1 VKTKNQTK
9 ANSLRETQRSNMP
22 ECSVDVN
29 GNAGILACRKRLPA
43 FPFRLHSTRRIPESC
58 RIFQAESCRIIQ
70 AAEANTPNGRS
81 ISPITVGRPINGSH
95 STSSTRLSTS
105 PTASSRNESS
115 TPNGRSVSPTAV
127 ARPLLSYG
135 KNLELKRPEV
145 KGLQKQPQSLEERGT
160 TKKALAWSLQFEVRE
175 YEKDSPPHLLA
186 PPKQLKEQRP
196 TPEATEA
203 ANRTAYQRMV
213 HTANRERA
221 RLRAANIA
229 EICPHLPREASQ
241 A

>member
-1 VKTKNQTK
+1 
-9 ANSLRETQRSNMP
+9 
-22 ECSVDVN
+22 
-29 GNAGILACRKRLPA
+29 
-43 FPFRLHSTRRIPESC
+43 
-58 RIFQAESCRIIQ
+58 
-70 AAEANTPNGRS
+70 
-81 ISPITVGRPINGSH
+81 
-95 STSSTRLSTS
+95 
-105 PTASSRNESS
+105 
-115 TPNGRSVSPTAV
+115 V
-127 ARPLLSYG
+127 ARPPLSYGKNLELKRPEVKGLQKQPQSLEELSYG

-160 TKKALAWSLQFEVRE
+160 TKKALAWSLHFEVRE
-175 YEKDSPPHLLA
+175 YEKDSPPHLSA
-186 PPKQLKEQRP
+186 PSKQLKEQPP